1 MKGATLI
8 FILRITLIILL
19 LLFVSVIDG
28 RRQKDSKSRR
38 RSDNKSHD
46 RHEHSSAKLCSVN
59 KCNNNNLNKVRY
71 YADPSDQSC
80 RRFCECA
87 HGIPYRFTCHE
98 PLLFN
103 PKINVCD
110 WPNKVNSRAAY
121 RYRYALPH
129 F

>member
-1 MKGATLI
+1 MKGAKLL

-19 LLFVSVIDG
+19 LFVSFIDG
-28 RRQKDSKSRR
+28 SSRKDSKSRS
-38 RSDNKSHD
+38 RSDSKSD
-46 RHEHSSAKLCSVN
+46 EHSSAKLCSVN
-59 KCNNNNLNKVRY
+59 KCNNNNPNKVRY

-80 RRFCECA
+80 RHFCECA

-103 PKINVCD
+103 PKIKVCD
-110 WPNKVNSRAAY
+110 WPNKVHCRLAY